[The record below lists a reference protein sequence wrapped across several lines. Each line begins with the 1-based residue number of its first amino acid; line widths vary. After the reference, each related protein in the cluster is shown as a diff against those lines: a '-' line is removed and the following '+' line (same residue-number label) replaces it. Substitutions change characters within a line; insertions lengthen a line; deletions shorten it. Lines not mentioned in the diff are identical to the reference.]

1 MKARVV
7 AYFPLILILFHAI
20 GLMLFLQG
28 PDAASLSWLTILL
41 SGTLIVIAENNLRKT
56 AIVFGGIFILGYA
69 IELIGTQTGYLFGNY
84 TYGKAL
90 GIKLFGVPVIIGINW
105 FATIAACAS
114 SARLFRMSVI
124 LQSGLAALLATLLDV
139 VIEPVAMRC
148 GFWSWNDDRVP
159 VFNYICWFVFSL
171 LFAYFYLRIS
181 SGRNQTA
188 IALFVVWLLFFT
200 VLNIL

>member
-148 GFWSWNDDRVP
+148 RFWSWNDDRVP